1 MVEGRLLSL
10 RSYVP
15 AFAGAIADLEPKILR
30 GRIPTPNRFGAMCA
44 VAARRGAGATFQ
56 RPRVR
61 LLSMLVL
68 ALLPVAFLTF
78 AALALRPVIQ
88 DLHTYGY
95 LGLFLWNVI
104 ASGTLIVP
112 LPGLATAF
120 AAASIWNPILVAVAG
135 ATGSTL
141 GEGTSYFA
149 GRGSHST
156 IKRVAAN
163 HRMYTRIDGWVQSRG
178 AITLF
183 VFAVIPVPFFDVVG
197 FAAGSLKYPIQR
209 FAIAV
214 LLGKIVKFS
223 IVAAGGYWGTSMVV
237 GLFD

>member
-1 MVEGRLLSL
+1 MVEGRLLSM

-15 AFAGAIADLEPKILR
+15 AVAGVIAGLEPKILQ
-30 GRIPTPNRFGAMCA
+30 GRIPTPSQFGAMCA
-44 VAARRGAGATFQ
+44 VAARRAADARIQ
-56 RPRVR
+56 RPHVG

-68 ALLPVAFLTF
+68 ALSPIVLLTV
-78 AALALRPVIQ
+78 AALAFRPVIQ
-88 DLHTYGY
+88 DLHNFGY
-95 LGLFLWNVI
+95 FGLFLWNVI

-112 LPGLATAF
+112 LPGLATVF

-156 IKRVAAN
+156 VERVAAN
-163 HRMYTRIDGWVQSRG
+163 YGIYTSIDRWVRRRG
-178 AITLF
+178 AITIF
-183 VFAVIPVPFFDVVG
+183 VFAIIPVPFFDVVG
-197 FAAGSLKYPIQR
+197 FAAGSLKYPVQN
-209 FAIAV
+209 FAIAC

-223 IVAAGGYWGTSMVV
+223 IVAAAGYWGTPMVA

>member
-1 MVEGRLLSL
+1 M

-15 AFAGAIADLEPKILR
+15 AVAGAIAGLEPKILQ

-44 VAARRGAGATFQ
+44 TAARRGYGATLQ
-56 RPRVR
+56 RPQVR
-61 LLSMLVL
+61 RLSILVL
-68 ALLPVAFLTF
+68 AILP
-78 AALALRPVIQ
+78 LALLTAAAIAFRSEIQ
-88 DLHTYGY
+88 DLANFGY

-112 LPGLATAF
+112 LPGLLVAG
-120 AAASIWNPILVAVAG
+120 AAASVWNPILVALAS
-135 ATGSTL
+135 AAGSTL

-156 IKRVAAN
+156 VKRVASN
-163 HRMYTRIDGWVQSRG
+163 HRMYIRIDRWMQSRG
-178 AITLF
+178 AVTLF
-183 VFAVIPVPFFDVVG
+183 IFAVIPLPFFDVVG

-209 FAIAV
+209 FAVAV
-214 LLGKIVKFS
+214 LLGKIVKFMT
-223 IVAAGGYWGTSMVV
+223 VAALGYWVA

>member
-1 MVEGRLLSL
+1 M

-15 AFAGAIADLEPKILR
+15 ALAGAIAGLEPKILQ

-44 VAARRGAGATFQ
+44 TAARRGLGVTIQ
-56 RPRVR
+56 RPQVR
-61 LLSMLVL
+61 RLSILVL
-68 ALLPVAFLTF
+68 ALAPLALLTV
-78 AALALRPVIQ
+78 AALVFRPMIE
-88 DLHTYGY
+88 DLQNFGY

-112 LPGLATAF
+112 LPGLYSVF
-120 AAASIWNPILVAVAG
+120 LAADIWNPILVALAG
-135 ATGSTL
+135 AAGSTL

-156 IKRVAAN
+156 VKRVASN
-163 HRMYTRIDGWVQSRG
+163 HRMYSKIDGWMRRRG

-183 VFAVIPVPFFDVVG
+183 VFAIIPLPFFDVVG
-197 FAAGSLKYPIQR
+197 FAAGSLRYPVQR
-209 FAIAV
+209 FAVAV

-223 IVAAGGYWGTSMVV
+223 IVAVGGYWGTPVV
-237 GLFD
+237 TGLFD